1 MLIRGGKVLTMEGTV
16 FEPGFVRI
24 AEGKI
29 ESLGPLRSAPEAEEG
44 EQVLEVPDTWIMPGL
59 IEAHCHIGIT
69 EETRGAIDDDCNEA
83 SGPVQPYLR
92 GLDAVNPMDPA
103 FHNAI
108 RAGITSVM
116 TGPGSA
122 NVVGGQFVFMKTQ
135 GRCVDQ
141 MVVKAPAAMKVAFG
155 ENPKTSYEEQKRP
168 PLTRMGTAS
177 LLREELFRARQYQK
191 QRASGLVEEDFRLEP
206 WIPVLQKEI
215 PLKVH
220 AHRADD
226 ILTAIRIAREFDVEL
241 TLDHGT
247 EGHHEI

>member
-29 ESLGPLRSAPEAEEG
+29 ESLGPLRSAPEAEEAEEAEEG

-69 EETRGAIDDDCNEA
+69 EEPRGAIDDDCNEA

-108 RAGITSVM
+108 RAGITSV
-116 TGPGSA
+116 G
-122 NVVGGQFVFMKTQ
+122 VGG
-135 GRCVDQ
+135 C
-141 MVVKAPAAMKVAFG
+141 
-155 ENPKTSYEEQKRP
+155 
-168 PLTRMGTAS
+168 
-177 LLREELFRARQYQK
+177 
-191 QRASGLVEEDFRLEP
+191 
-206 WIPVLQKEI
+206 
-215 PLKVH
+215 
-220 AHRADD
+220 
-226 ILTAIRIAREFDVEL
+226 
-241 TLDHGT
+241 
-247 EGHHEI
+247 